1 MSQQFLNKI
10 TSILVTLLVQAK
22 DIDKENS
29 AAKGFYLRKDK
40 AIFSEIL
47 FSGNHDRLVPYVE
60 ETQAKVEQLARLINN
75 NKTLLS
81 YERIQLIEQQI
92 SAIHNAI
99 QANAAQNKSSAQKL
113 ALLKKIKYKNT
124 AKALFQPIQS
134 LYQKQAETKE
144 FERRLESML
153 AEKQLEFNN
162 ANNRN
167 KDKFSNELL
176 VLHQRLGRCRQ
187 ALSKIERQIEMSEKR

>member
-22 DIDKENS
+22 DIDKKNA

-40 AIFSEIL
+40 AIFSETL
-47 FSGNHDRLVPYVE
+47 FSGNQDRLVPYVE

>member
-40 AIFSEIL
+40 AIFSETL